1 MWNIY
6 VCGLLS
12 LYAPSHKTVVEI
24 GKYAIRDKMYVKKN
38 DLSPDYFCH
47 YLSVCSVQLVCMTS
61 QI

>member
-24 GKYAIRDKMYVKKN
+24 GKYAIRDKMYVKEELFK
-38 DLSPDYFCH
+38 S
-47 YLSVCSVQLVCMTS
+47 
-61 QI
+61 